1 MLGRLEEYRTPHEVR
16 REHELLLA
24 RMYRVI
30 RVAERV
36 PHDVFLREGKHL
48 RRGAVMVYRVKTVS
62 EAERLRDALI
72 TTIMPSEIER
82 CAYLGAAEQFYLK
95 AGDLPFIVHI
105 AWGCDR
111 G

>member
-30 RVAERV
+30 RVAECA
-36 PHDVFLREGKHL
+36 PHDIFFREGRHL
-48 RRGAVMVYRVKTVS
+48 RRGAVMVYRVKTIS
-62 EAERLRDALI
+62 EAEQLRDVLI
-72 TTIMPSEIER
+72 KPVMPSKLER
-82 CAYLGAAEQFYLK
+82 CAYLDAAEQFYLE
-95 AGDLPFIVHI
+95 AGDAPLAVHI

-111 G
+111 D